1 VFKKEK
7 VTACR
12 PHLTK
17 FRDFRCTAI
26 AIGEIVFQAA
36 QYVIIQN

>member
-1 VFKKEK
+1 VLKKEK

-12 PHLTK
+12 PHVIK

-26 AIGEIVFQAA
+26 GEIVFQAA
-36 QYVIIQN
+36 KYVIIQD